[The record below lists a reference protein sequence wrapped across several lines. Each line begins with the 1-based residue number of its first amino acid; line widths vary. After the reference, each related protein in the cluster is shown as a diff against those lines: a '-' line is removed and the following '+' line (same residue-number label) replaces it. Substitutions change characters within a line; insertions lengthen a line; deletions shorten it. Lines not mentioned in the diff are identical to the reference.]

1 MNAQDPHKQ
10 AEQYFTTSPSSADV
24 RHEMHVTLR
33 GHEADVETSN
43 GVFSGGRVDL
53 GTSVLLR
60 HAPMPPAHGDF
71 LDIGC
76 GWGAISL
83 ALALESPEASV
94 YAIDVN
100 ERAIELT
107 ERNAE
112 LNGCANIHA
121 GEAADVPEGLEF
133 ELIWSNPPIRIGKQ
147 ELHTLLM
154 TWLPRLAPD
163 GYAYLVVQ
171 KNLGSDSL
179 MRWLAQTLG
188 STFTVAKYASSKGYR
203 VIEVHRLP

>member
-71 LDIGC
+71 LDKIG
-76 GWGAISL
+76 
-83 ALALESPEASV
+83 
-94 YAIDVN
+94 
-100 ERAIELT
+100 RA
-107 ERNAE
+107 
-112 LNGCANIHA
+112 H
-121 GEAADVPEGLEF
+121 V
-133 ELIWSNPPIRIGKQ
+133 
-147 ELHTLLM
+147 
-154 TWLPRLAPD
+154 
-163 GYAYLVVQ
+163 
-171 KNLGSDSL
+171 
-179 MRWLAQTLG
+179 
-188 STFTVAKYASSKGYR
+188 
-203 VIEVHRLP
+203 

>member
-147 ELHTLLM
+147 
-154 TWLPRLAPD
+154 D
-163 GYAYLVVQ
+163 
-171 KNLGSDSL
+171 
-179 MRWLAQTLG
+179 
-188 STFTVAKYASSKGYR
+188 
-203 VIEVHRLP
+203 

>member
-112 LNGCANIHA
+112 LNCCANIHA

-154 TWLPRLAPD
+154 TWLPSLRPTDTRILWSRRTSAPI
-163 GYAYLVVQ
+163 
-171 KNLGSDSL
+171 
-179 MRWLAQTLG
+179 R
-188 STFTVAKYASSKGYR
+188 
-203 VIEVHRLP
+203 

>member
-1 MNAQDPHKQ
+1 MAHNESTQPN
-10 AEQYFTTSPSSADV
+10 EQYFAASPSSKDV

-33 GHEADVETSN
+33 GHEADVEPSN
-43 GVFSGGRVDL
+43 GVISAHRVDL
-53 GTSVLLR
+53 GTAVLLR
-60 HAPMPPAHGDF
+60 PAPMPPARGDF

-76 GWGAISL
+76 GWGALSL
-83 ALALESPEASV
+83 ALAFESPDADV

-107 ERNAE
+107 EHNAE
-112 LNGCANIHA
+112 CNGCANIHA
-121 GEAADVPEGLEF
+121 GTADDVPEWLEF

-154 TWLPRLAPD
+154 TWLPRLAHD

-171 KNLGSDSL
+171 RNLGSDSL
-179 MRWLAQTLG
+179 IRWLDEALG
-188 STFTVAKYASSKGYR
+188 DTYDVSKYASSKGYR
-203 VIEVHRLP
+203 VIEVHRAR

>member
-43 GVFSGGRVDL
+43 GVFSGG
-53 GTSVLLR
+53 
-60 HAPMPPAHGDF
+60 F

-107 ERNAE
+107 QHNAE
-112 LNGCANIHA
+112 LNGCTNIHA

-179 MRWLAQTLG
+179 MRWLAQALPD
-188 STFTVAKYASSKGYR
+188 TFTVAKYASSKGYR

>member
-1 MNAQDPHKQ
+1 MAHIESPQVN
-10 AEQYFTTSPSSADV
+10 EQYFSAAPSSKDV
-24 RHEMHVTLR
+24 RREMRVTLR
-33 GHEADVETSN
+33 GHDVRVETSN
-43 GVFSGGRVDL
+43 GVFSAHRVDL

-60 HAPMPPAHGDF
+60 HAPQPPAHGDF

-83 ALALESPEASV
+83 ALALESPEADV

-112 LNGCANIHA
+112 LNGCTNIHV
-121 GEAADVPEGLEF
+121 GEADDVPDGLEF
-133 ELIWSNPPIRIGKQ
+133 ELIWSNPPIRIGKE

-154 TWLPRLAPD
+154 TWLPRLAAD
-163 GYAYLVVQ
+163 GHAYLVVQ
-171 KNLGSDSL
+171 RNLGSDSL
-179 MRWLAQTLG
+179 MRWLADAL
-188 STFTVAKYASSKGYR
+188 SDAYTVGKYASSKGYR

>member
-1 MNAQDPHKQ
+1 
-10 AEQYFTTSPSSADV
+10 
-24 RHEMHVTLR
+24 
-33 GHEADVETSN
+33 
-43 GVFSGGRVDL
+43 
-53 GTSVLLR
+53 
-60 HAPMPPAHGDF
+60 MPPAHGDF

-112 LNGCANIHA
+112 LNCCANIHA

-179 MRWLAQTLG
+179 MRWLAQALG